1 MSELSSTLSEAFD
14 TANEE
19 GSPAFEPL
27 SPGAYVASIIDAKV
41 GPLKSGKGQA
51 VLLQWEIQGGANQG
65 RVIFDRVIVA
75 HESAEAMKFGR
86 RKLKDIAEACG
97 VKDSITDL
105 SVLLNKQ
112 CSVRVKVEQD
122 DAGEYPPQNRV
133 GRVKPI
139 AASAKTNGGKPA
151 FNDQIQF

>member
-75 HESAEAMKFGR
+75 HESAEAMRAGLRVHDRHR
-86 RKLKDIAEACG
+86 RRPTLELEKL
-97 VKDSITDL
+97 SR
-105 SVLLNKQ
+105 
-112 CSVRVKVEQD
+112 VRVPARRALLGFEAKRRD
-122 DAGEYPPQNRV
+122 RDRV
-133 GRVKPI
+133 IPLR
-139 AASAKTNGGKPA
+139 
-151 FNDQIQF
+151 Q

>member
-105 SVLLNKQ
+105 SVLLNKP
-112 CSVRVKVEQD
+112 CLISVKIEQD
-122 DAGEYPPQNRV
+122 DSGEYPPKNVV
-133 GRVKPI
+133 GRVR
-139 AASAKTNGGKPA
+139 GVGKQP
-151 FNDQIQF
+151 